1 MNIDIESIEFGTND
15 KGFNYH
21 NHTELLY
28 RKITFEEAEAIRKSL
43 AKIDEEHGLIGFFDS
58 DNDEYEMGLE
68 GLQEFL
74 KDVNIPRLNSVLD
87 YPDYSKHYLVNI
99 YND

>member
-1 MNIDIESIEFGTND
+1 MNISIEAVEFGTND
-15 KGFNYH
+15 KGFHYH

-28 RKITFEEAEAIRKSL
+28 RKVSFEEVEAIKKSL
-43 AKIDEEHGLIGFFDS
+43 AKIDEEHGLVDCY
-58 DNDEYEMGLE
+58 DTEHDEYEMGIV

-74 KDVNIPRLNSVLD
+74 KDVNIPKLNSVLD
-87 YPDYSKHYLVNI
+87 YPDYSKHYLVQI

>member
-1 MNIDIESIEFGTND
+1 MNISIEAVEFGTND
-15 KGFNYH
+15 KGFHYH

-28 RKITFEEAEAIRKSL
+28 KKITFEEAEAIRKSL
-43 AKIDEEHGLIGFFDS
+43 TKVDEEYELIDFFDP
-58 DNDEYEMGLE
+58 DHGEYEMGIV

-87 YPDYSKHYLVNI
+87 YPDYSKHYSIHI
-99 YND
+99 YSD

>member
-1 MNIDIESIEFGTND
+1 MNISIEAVKFGTND
-15 KGFNYH
+15 KGFHYH
-21 NHTELLY
+21 NHTELLH
-28 RKITFEEAEAIRKSL
+28 KKVSFEEVEAIKKSL
-43 AKIDEEHGLIGFFDS
+43 AKIDEEHGIIDCY
-58 DNDEYEMGLE
+58 DTEHDEYEMGIV

-87 YPDYSKHYLVNI
+87 YPDYSKHYLINI